1 MSVDSITFD
10 RQRPTKHLLSAPSKS
25 PTLSWRTTPNKSDW
39 QQTTYQ
45 IRLDRPDWQP
55 TTYYVNSAAS
65 VAVTWPGAD
74 ISSREIVNVKVAV
87 RGVGEEQ
94 DVWSNEVSVEGGL
107 FEQEDWS
114 AVPIC
119 AVGVAD
125 LTGRVPVTLLR
136 KEFTLRDGDKMVK
149 RARLYVTA
157 LGVYE
162 VEINGRKV
170 GDEEFAPGWTSYGH
184 RIKYQTF
191 DVADLLR
198 KGENAVG
205 AYLGEGWYRGRIGF
219 EGGRT
224 AIYGKDIGLIFQ
236 LEITYE
242 DDTVTKVVSDD
253 SWKASTGAI
262 LYSEIYD
269 GEFYD
274 ARKEKPGWSSPGYT
288 GSSDWKAVR
297 ELPFPTAA
305 LVSPPGPPVRCTEI
319 VAPVKVFTTPSG
331 KTVVDF
337 GQNLVGRLRIKLCGP
352 SGHKVTF
359 THTEVLEKSGEVAT
373 RPLRAAQCTD
383 HYIMKGSDEPET
395 YEPKFTF
402 HGFRY
407 VQVDNW
413 PPISDLLKSVE
424 ARVLHTDMQRTGW
437 FSCSDKLINRL
448 HRNVV
453 WGMRG
458 NFLEIPTDCPQR
470 DERLGWTGDIHVFSE
485 TASFLYDC
493 SGMLQGWLQ
502 DLAFEQMDND
512 HCVPPLVV
520 PDVIDPGK
528 FPRLPQAVWQDV
540 AIVLPWVLY
549 TRFGDVNI
557 LYSQLA
563 SMKSWLSSG
572 IPRDPATGLWSRT
585 FQFGDWLD
593 PSAPGDAPQDGCTD
607 PMLVANAFLIH
618 VTDLLSRISTILGD
632 PDGAAAYATSAC
644 TLRQAFNQE
653 YVTPAGRL
661 SSDSQTAYV
670 LALRFNILPTP
681 TQVEAASKRLA
692 EVVQKSKFRIATGF
706 AGTPYILPTLT
717 TTGNRQLAYRMLH
730 EQKCPSWLYP
740 LQHDATTI
748 WERWDGILPDGS
760 INPAEMTSFNHY
772 ALGAV
777 AEWMHASIGGIA
789 PAAPGWKRIWV
800 APVPGGEVSWAE
812 VRFLSV
818 YGEVYVRWE
827 VKDGRFKLKVRIPGN
842 VSAGIVFP
850 RGSRDEDVLV
860 EESAGGGSE
869 EEEEEAGK
877 AGDKDTGAQVL
888 EVGSGV
894 HVFDRV
900 WKEDTDWP
908 PAVSSHPYMP
918 EKEAVSEGKKA

>member
-25 PTLSWRTTPNKSDW
+25 PSLSWRTTPNKSDW

-55 TTYYVNSAAS
+55 TTYYFNSAAS

-87 RGVGEEQ
+87 RGVGEEE

-107 FEQEDWS
+107 FEREDWS

-119 AVGVAD
+119 AVGVVD
-125 LTGRVPVTLLR
+125 LSGRVPVTLLR
-136 KEFTLRDGDKMVK
+136 KGFTLGDGDKMVK

-205 AYLGEGWYRGRIGF
+205 VYLGEGWYRGRIGF

-236 LEITYE
+236 LEIIHE
-242 DDTVTKVVSDD
+242 DDTVTKVASDD

-274 ARKEKPGWSSPGYT
+274 ARKEKPEWSCPGYT
-288 GSSDWKAVR
+288 GSSDWNAVR

-305 LVSPPGPPVRCTEI
+305 LVSPPGPPVRCTG
-319 VAPVKVFTTPSG
+319 VLAPVKVFTTPSG

-337 GQNLVGRLRIKLCGP
+337 GQNLVGRLRIKLRGP
-352 SGHKVTF
+352 AGHKITF
-359 THTEVLEKSGEVAT
+359 IHTEVLEKSGEVAT

-383 HYIMKGSDEPET
+383 HYIMKGGDKPET

-437 FSCSDKLINRL
+437 FSCSDELINRL

-540 AIVLPWVLY
+540 AVVLPWVLY

-572 IPRDPATGLWSRT
+572 IPRDPATGLWSKT

-632 PDGAAAYATSAC
+632 PDGAAAYATSASA
-644 TLRQAFNQE
+644 LRQAFNQE
-653 YVTPAGRL
+653 YVTPAGRI

-681 TQVEAASKRLA
+681 TQVEAAGKRLA

-818 YGEVYVRWE
+818 YGEVYVHWE
-827 VKDGRFKLKVRIPGN
+827 VKNGRFKLEVRIPGN

-850 RGSRDEDVLV
+850 RGARDEEVLIV
-860 EESAGGGSE
+860 EESAGSGL
-869 EEEEEAGK
+869 EEEAEETGNSED
-877 AGDKDTGAQVL
+877 GHTGAQIL

-900 WKEDTDWP
+900 WKKDTDWP
-908 PAVSSHPYMP
+908 PTVPAHPYIP
-918 EKEAVSEGKKA
+918 DKE

>member
-1 MSVDSITFD
+1 M
-10 RQRPTKHLLSAPSKS
+10 
-25 PTLSWRTTPNKSDW
+25 
-39 QQTTYQ
+39 
-45 IRLDRPDWQP
+45 
-55 TTYYVNSAAS
+55 
-65 VAVTWPGAD
+65 
-74 ISSREIVNVKVAV
+74 
-87 RGVGEEQ
+87 
-94 DVWSNEVSVEGGL
+94 
-107 FEQEDWS
+107 
-114 AVPIC
+114 
-119 AVGVAD
+119 
-125 LTGRVPVTLLR
+125 
-136 KEFTLRDGDKMVK
+136 
-149 RARLYVTA
+149 
-157 LGVYE
+157 
-162 VEINGRKV
+162 
-170 GDEEFAPGWTSYGH
+170 
-184 RIKYQTF
+184 
-191 DVADLLR
+191 
-198 KGENAVG
+198 
-205 AYLGEGWYRGRIGF
+205 
-219 EGGRT
+219 
-224 AIYGKDIGLIFQ
+224 IFQ
-236 LEITYE
+236 LEITHE
-242 DDTVTKVVSDD
+242 DDRVTKIVSDD

-269 GEFYD
+269 GELYD

-288 GSSDWKAVR
+288 ESGDWNAVR
-297 ELPFPTAA
+297 ELPFPTAT
-305 LVSPPGPPVRCTEI
+305 LVSPTGPPVRCTEKL
-319 VAPVKVFTTPSG
+319 APVKVFTTPSG

-337 GQNLVGRLRIKLCGP
+337 GQNLVGRLRIKPRGP
-352 SGHKVTF
+352 TGHKITF
-359 THTEVLEKSGEVAT
+359 IHAEVLEKSGEVAV

-383 HYIMKGSDEPET
+383 YYIMKGGGEAET

-413 PPISDLLKSVE
+413 HPGSDLLKDVE

-437 FSCSDKLINRL
+437 FSCSDELINRL
-448 HRNVV
+448 HQNVV

-502 DLAFEQMDND
+502 DFASEQMDND

-520 PDVIDPGK
+520 PDVINPAK

-563 SMKSWLSSG
+563 SMKAWLSSG
-572 IPRDPATGLWSRT
+572 IPRDPATGLWSKT

-593 PSAPGDAPQDGCTD
+593 PSAPGEAPQNGCTD

-632 PDGAAAYATSAC
+632 PDGAAEYATSASA
-644 TLRQAFNQE
+644 LRQAFNEE

-681 TQVEAASKRLA
+681 TQVEGASKRLA

-730 EQKCPSWLYP
+730 ERKCPSWLYP

-760 INPAEMTSFNHY
+760 VNPAEMISFNHY

-777 AEWMHASIGGIA
+777 AEWMHSSIGGIA
-789 PAAPGWKRIWV
+789 PAAPGWKKIWV
-800 APVPGGEVSWAE
+800 APVPGGEVTWAE

-818 YGEVYVRWE
+818 YGEVYARWE
-827 VKDGRFKLKVRIPGN
+827 VKDGRFKLEVRVPGN
-842 VSAGIVFP
+842 VTAGIVFP
-850 RGSRDEDVLV
+850 RGARDEEVLIV
-860 EESAGGGSE
+860 EESTSELEGEEDEEE
-869 EEEEEAGK
+869 EEEEEAGE
-877 AGDKDTGAQVL
+877 AGDSHTDGRVL

-894 HVFDRV
+894 HVFDRA
-900 WKEDTDWP
+900 WREDTDWP
-908 PAVSSHPYMP
+908 PKVLAHPYMP
-918 EKEAVSEGKKA
+918 DKE

>member
-1 MSVDSITFD
+1 MSVDSIAFD
-10 RQRPTKHLLSAPSKS
+10 RQRPTRHLLSSPSRS
-25 PTLSWRTTPNKSDW
+25 PALSWKTTPGKSDW

-74 ISSREIVNVKVAV
+74 ISSREIVKVKVAV
-87 RGVGEEQ
+87 RGVGEEE
-94 DVWSNEVSVEGGL
+94 DVWSEEVSVEGGL
-107 FEQEDWS
+107 FERDDWS

-119 AVGVAD
+119 AVGGVD
-125 LTGRVPVTLLR
+125 LSGRVPVTLLR
-136 KEFTLRDGDKMVK
+136 KEFTLGDRDKMIK

-191 DVADLLR
+191 DVAGLLR

-205 AYLGEGWYRGRIGF
+205 AYLGDGWYRGRMGF
-219 EGGRT
+219 EGGRM

-236 LEITYE
+236 LEITHE
-242 DDTVTKVVSDD
+242 DNTVTRVVSDD

-269 GEFYD
+269 GELYD
-274 ARKEKPGWSSPGYT
+274 ARMEKPGWSSPGYT
-288 GSSDWKAVR
+288 GSGDWSAVR
-297 ELPFPTAA
+297 ELPFPAAA

-319 VAPVKVFTTPSG
+319 RAPVRGFTTPSG

-337 GQNLVGRLRIKLCGP
+337 GQNLVGRLRIKPCGP
-352 SGHKVTF
+352 AGHKITF
-359 THTEVLEKSGEVAT
+359 IHTEVLEKSGEVAT

-383 HYIMKGSDEPET
+383 HYIMKGGGEPEV

-413 PPISDLLKSVE
+413 PADSDLLADVE

-437 FSCSDKLINRL
+437 FSCSNHLINRL
-448 HRNVV
+448 HQNVV

-502 DLAFEQMDND
+502 DLAFEQMDD
-512 HCVPPLVV
+512 EHYVPPLVV
-520 PDVIDPGK
+520 PDVIDPAK
-528 FPRLPQAVWQDV
+528 FPRIPQAVWQDV

-572 IPRDPATGLWSRT
+572 IPRDPATGLWSKT

-618 VTDLLSRISTILGD
+618 VTDLLSQISTILGD
-632 PDGAAAYATSAC
+632 PGGAAAYATSARA
-644 TLRQAFNQE
+644 LRQAFNNE
-653 YVTPAGRL
+653 YVTPTGRL

-670 LALRFNILPTP
+670 LALRFNIFPTSA
-681 TQVEAASKRLA
+681 QVEGASRRLA
-692 EVVQKSKFRIATGF
+692 EVVRKSRFRIATGF

-717 TTGNRQLAYRMLH
+717 TTGNRQLAYRMLC
-730 EQKCPSWLYP
+730 ERKCPSWLYP

-760 INPAEMTSFNHY
+760 INPAEMISFNHY

-789 PAAPGWKRIWV
+789 PAAPGWKKIWV

-812 VRFLSV
+812 VRFLSA

-827 VKDGRFKLKVRIPGN
+827 IKDARFKLEVRIPGN
-842 VSAGIVFP
+842 ASAGIVFP
-850 RGSRDEDVLV
+850 RGARDEEVLIV
-860 EESAGGGSE
+860 EENARSELE
-869 EEEEEAGK
+869 EEEVGEDAGEAG
-877 AGDKDTGAQVL
+877 DRDTCEKVL

-894 HVFDRV
+894 HVFDRA

-908 PAVSSHPYMP
+908 PTVLSHPYMP
-918 EKEAVSEGKKA
+918 DKE

>member
-1 MSVDSITFD
+1 MSVDSIAFHH
-10 RQRPTKHLLSAPSKS
+10 QRPTKHLLSSPSKS
-25 PTLSWRTTPNKSDW
+25 PTLSWKTTPSKSDW
-39 QQTTYQ
+39 HQRTYQ

-74 ISSREIVNVKVAV
+74 ISSREIVKVKVAV
-87 RGVGEEQ
+87 RGAGEEE
-94 DVWSNEVSVEGGL
+94 DIWSEEVGVEGGL
-107 FEQEDWS
+107 FERDDWS

-119 AVGVAD
+119 AVGEVD
-125 LTGRVPVTLLR
+125 LSGRVPATLLR
-136 KEFTLRDGDKMVK
+136 KEFTLGDGGKLIK

-162 VEINGRKV
+162 VEINGKKV

-191 DVADLLR
+191 DVAHLLR
-198 KGENAVG
+198 KGQNVVG

-224 AIYGKDIGLIFQ
+224 AIYGKDTGLIFQ
-236 LEITYE
+236 LEITHE
-242 DDTVTKVVSDD
+242 DGTVTRVVSDD
-253 SWKASTGAI
+253 SWEASTGAI

-269 GEFYD
+269 GELYD
-274 ARKEKPGWSSPGYT
+274 ARLEKPGWSSPGYT
-288 GSSDWKAVR
+288 GCGDWSAVR
-297 ELPFPTAA
+297 ELPFPTAD
-305 LVSPPGPPVRCTEI
+305 LVSPTGPPVRCTEI
-319 VAPVKVFTTPSG
+319 RAPVKVFTTPSG
-331 KTVVDF
+331 KSVVDF
-337 GQNLVGRLRIKLCGP
+337 GQNLVGRLRIKPRG
-352 SGHKVTF
+352 SAGHKITF
-359 THTEVLEKSGEVAT
+359 IHTEVLEKSGEVAT

-383 HYIMKGSDEPET
+383 HYIMKGGGGPEI

-413 PPISDLLKSVE
+413 PAGSSLLEDVE

-437 FSCSDKLINRL
+437 FSCSNNLINRL

-512 HCVPPLVV
+512 NRVPPLVV
-520 PDVIDPGK
+520 PDVIDPAK
-528 FPRLPQAVWQDV
+528 FPRLPQAIWQDV

-557 LYSQLA
+557 LYSQLT

-572 IPRDPATGLWSRT
+572 IPRDPATGLWSKT

-618 VTDLLSRISTILGD
+618 VTDLLSQISTVLGD
-632 PDGAAAYATSAC
+632 PDAATAYAASASA
-644 TLRQAFNQE
+644 LRQAFNHE

-670 LALRFNILPTP
+670 LALRFSILPTP
-681 TQVEAASKRLA
+681 AQVEGASKRLA

-730 EQKCPSWLYP
+730 ERGCPSWLYP
-740 LQHDATTI
+740 LQHDATTV

-789 PAAPGWKRIWV
+789 PAAPGWKKIWV

-827 VKDGRFKLKVRIPGN
+827 IKDARFRLEVRIPGN
-842 VSAGIVFP
+842 TSAGIVFP
-850 RGSRDEDVLV
+850 RGARGEEVLIV
-860 EESAGGGSE
+860 EENAGSELE
-869 EEEEEAGK
+869 EEEGEDVEEAGDRD
-877 AGDKDTGAQVL
+877 AGEKVL
-888 EVGSGV
+888 EVGSGI
-894 HVFDRV
+894 HVFDRP

-908 PAVSSHPYMP
+908 PALLSHPYMP
-918 EKEAVSEGKKA
+918 DKE